1 MNEDTNSK
9 RTTLPSLF
17 ILKNLGGSEK
27 IASELFHEMDVD
39 EDGIVTEEEISQTL
53 DDILLKFEKEYPN
66 DPSSKF
72 LGTSLTVKDSH

>member
-1 MNEDTNSK
+1 
-9 RTTLPSLF
+9 
-17 ILKNLGGSEK
+17 
-27 IASELFHEMDVD
+27 MDVD

-66 DPSSKF
+66 DPSSKLTF

>member
-1 MNEDTNSK
+1 
-9 RTTLPSLF
+9 
-17 ILKNLGGSEK
+17 LKNLGGSEK

-66 DPSSKF
+66 DPSSKLTF
-72 LGTSLTVKDSH
+72 LGKSLTVTDSH